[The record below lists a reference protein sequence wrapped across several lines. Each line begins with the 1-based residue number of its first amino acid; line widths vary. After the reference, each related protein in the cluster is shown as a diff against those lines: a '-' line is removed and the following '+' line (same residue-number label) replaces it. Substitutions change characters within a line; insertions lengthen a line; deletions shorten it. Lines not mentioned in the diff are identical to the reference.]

1 VLCSAACRPPV
12 CRVPRRGMGTACARR
27 RVSGHSSLPT
37 QAVPLFSSWCLVVLT
52 SVGSE
57 TTGCYSR
64 CSRCPACKWGK
75 IGLPSS
81 RKDTSTGSETER
93 RPYTILGSLFLL
105 RTSVFLEIFML
116 VSRALAWLLM
126 VNREAFSGFNVDEVA
141 QYTEKQMSSLR
152 ADFGLDLATVRGVVN
167 NACRILE
174 VLHQIA
180 RARLPTYFFT
190 SS

>member
-1 VLCSAACRPPV
+1 
-12 CRVPRRGMGTACARR
+12 
-27 RVSGHSSLPT
+27 
-37 QAVPLFSSWCLVVLT
+37 
-52 SVGSE
+52 
-57 TTGCYSR
+57 
-64 CSRCPACKWGK
+64 
-75 IGLPSS
+75 
-81 RKDTSTGSETER
+81 
-93 RPYTILGSLFLL
+93 
-105 RTSVFLEIFML
+105 ML

-174 VLHQIA
+174 VLQQIA